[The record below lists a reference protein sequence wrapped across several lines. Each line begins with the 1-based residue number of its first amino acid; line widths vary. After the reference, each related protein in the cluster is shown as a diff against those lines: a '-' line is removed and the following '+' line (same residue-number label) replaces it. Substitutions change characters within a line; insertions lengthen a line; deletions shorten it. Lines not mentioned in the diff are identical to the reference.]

1 MPLEGLMPVAEE
13 ITIPKDKKVGKKG
26 PFEVEEI

>member
-1 MPLEGLMPVAEE
+1 MPVAEE
-13 ITIPKDKKVGKKG
+13 ITIPKDKKNAKKG